1 MKILRPYKHV
11 FGFYDGRVEGVRA
24 YSPAPNWL
32 DDGAYALGICSY
44 AIMDGSEAL
53 VYDTHISLDHARLIR
68 RTLEA
73 EGVSS
78 IRVLLSHWHD
88 DHVAGNEVFA
98 DCEILASAGTFSAL
112 AAHREQME
120 TANPPIKPLVMP
132 NRMLDGDVTL
142 HVGNIA
148 VEVRHVDIHSFDAAV
163 LLLPESGVLLA
174 GDTLED
180 PITYV
185 DEPGRLHIHLQDLE
199 RMAGW
204 DVRHI
209 LPNHGR
215 ADVIEAG
222 GYGVGFIDA
231 TRVYV
236 EALLKLD
243 EDKEGAARDLRSFVP
258 DVFAGGAMTYF
269 AAYEEVHERN
279 VWAVLGLGGVAG
291 SAIRLAPTTT
301 CPAPAPPSPLHPH
314 PKI

>member
-1 MKILRPYKHV
+1 MAATMKILRPYKHV
-11 FGFYDGRVEGVRA
+11 FAFYDGRVPGVRA
-24 YSPAPNWL
+24 YSEQPNWL

-44 AIMDGSEAL
+44 AIADGADAL

-73 EGVSS
+73 AGVSK

-112 AAHREQME
+112 AAHRDQME
-120 TANPPIKPLVMP
+120 NGNPPIKPLVMP
-132 NRMLDGDVTL
+132 NRTLDGDVTL

-163 LLLPESGVLLA
+163 LVLSESGVLLA

-185 DEPGRLHIHLQDLE
+185 DEPGRLKIHLQDLE

-204 DVRHI
+204 NIRHI

-215 ADVIEAG
+215 ADIIEAG
-222 GYGVGFIDA
+222 GYGPGFIDA
-231 TRVYV
+231 TRLYV
-236 EALLKLD
+236 EALLKLGD
-243 EDKEGAARDLRSFVP
+243 DPEAARLDLQNFAP
-258 DVFAGGAMTYF
+258 DIFAGGAVTYF
-269 AAYEEVHERN
+269 APYEAVHDRN
-279 VWAVLGLGGVAG
+279 VRAVLGRGG
-291 SAIRLAPTTT
+291 SE
-301 CPAPAPPSPLHPH
+301 
-314 PKI
+314 